1 MLLWRRKVAGDTTQ
15 PHSHPPYT
23 GWWSTARLFAHL
35 LDYWL
40 GYLLLIRP
48 LLARSCLVVFDRY
61 FHDLLADPKRY
72 RYGGPLWL
80 ARSVGWLV
88 PKPDLLFVLDAPE
101 QVILSR
107 KQEVLPQEVLS
118 QRRLYLQFAS
128 SFCHSRVIDSTAPLA
143 RVVEEAGGA
152 VCEYLA
158 QRFEHRNA
166 PWLDLGPSGSPK

>member
-1 MLLWRRKVAGDTTQ
+1 
-15 PHSHPPYT
+15 
-23 GWWSTARLFAHL
+23 
-35 LDYWL
+35 
-40 GYLLLIRP
+40 
-48 LLARSCLVVFDRY
+48 
-61 FHDLLADPKRY
+61 
-72 RYGGPLWL
+72 LWL